1 MRVGAFL
8 LAGQFPGQDHGTVLE
23 RTVAAA
29 VAAEDAGFDDVWIAE
44 HHFMTYGV
52 CPSAITWAGYVL
64 GRTRRIEVGTA
75 VSVLSTVHPVAFGEQ
90 AALLDQLSGGRF
102 RLGIGRGGPW
112 VDLEVFGTG
121 RERIE
126 DEGFA
131 ASLDLLLRWLTRDS
145 VAGDGG
151 LFPFREVAV
160 VPRPATRPRLPVV
173 LACTS
178 PRSAAL
184 AAARG
189 LSMLLGMNISDSQK
203 AELVADYTATAQR
216 AGHDPD
222 GARHVFA
229 ALAHVADTRQEALA
243 TLRAAMPPWL
253 GPGLAGF
260 QALDGQP
267 RRYSDPLEYTEL
279 LCSLNPIGSP
289 DECVAHL
296 RRTQRRTGIDHAI
309 LMVDACGDRKA
320 TLANIARLGAEVLP
334 HLQSSREA
342 SAGALDAAG

>member
-1 MRVGAFL
+1 VRIGAFL
-8 LAGQFPGQDHGTVLE
+8 LAGQFPGQDHGAVLE
-23 RTVAAA
+23 RTVDAA
-29 VAAEDAGFDDVWIAE
+29 VAAEAAGFDDVWIAE

-52 CPSAITWAGYVL
+52 CPSAITCAAFVL

-75 VSVLSTVHPVAFGEQ
+75 VSVLSTVHPVALGEQ
-90 AALLDQLSGGRF
+90 TALLDQLSGGRF
-102 RLGIGRGGPW
+102 RLGVGRGGPW

-121 RERIE
+121 RERVQ

-131 ASLDLLLRWLTRDS
+131 ESLDLLLRWLATDR

-151 LFPFREVAV
+151 QFQFREVAV
-160 VPRPATRPRLPVV
+160 VPRPASRPRPPVV

-178 PRSAAL
+178 PQSAAV

-189 LSMLLGMNISDSQK
+189 LTMLLGMNTSDEQK
-203 AELVADYTATAQR
+203 SALVADYATAAQR
-216 AGHDPD
+216 AGHDPA

-229 ALAHVADTRQEALA
+229 ALAHVTDTRDEALA
-243 TLRAAMPPWL
+243 VLRQAMPPWL

-260 QALDGQP
+260 QTLDRQP
-267 RRYSDPLEYTEL
+267 SRYSDPHEYTEL

-289 DECVAHL
+289 EDCVEHL
-296 RRTQRRTGIDHAI
+296 RRTHQRTGVDHAI
-309 LMVDACGDRKA
+309 LMVDACGNPEA

-334 HLQSSREA
+334 RLQS
-342 SAGALDAAG
+342 D